1 MTHPNRY
8 PNKYPGRCAC
18 CCEYVPGAAGFLG
31 GRELYD
37 PRKPEHRQTAFAH
50 AVYCAS
56 CFELYAPVNV
66 APADRPNPL
75 PPAGHYA
82 IGSRGENDLI
92 FLKFQRGIGMSS
104 SLRPRLKMVVGG
116 HPDSEVTG
124 NAAIAY
130 LNRIVNE
137 GVETSA
143 RLYARELGRCSRCNR
158 TLTDEASRA
167 RGLGPECATR

>member
-1 MTHPNRY
+1 MTHTNRY

-18 CCEYVPGAAGFLG
+18 CCERIEAGAGFLG
-31 GRELYD
+31 ARELYD
-37 PRKPEHRQTAFAH
+37 PNEKAIGQITFAR

-56 CFELYAPVNV
+56 CFELYGAPHISR
-66 APADRPNPL
+66 DDKPNPL
-75 PPAGHYA
+75 PPTGHYA

-92 FLKFQRGIGMSS
+92 FLKFQRVFGLSS
-104 SLRPRLKMVVGG
+104 SLRPRIKMVVGG

-137 GVETSA
+137 GVET
-143 RLYARELGRCSRCNR
+143 
-158 TLTDEASRA
+158 
-167 RGLGPECATR
+167 